1 MSAFSATTGSPRG
14 PRLLSVATAV
24 PPYALD
30 QDAVMRRAESLF
42 ARHGLNIA
50 NWLPVFANAGIEQRF
65 SCVPIAWSEDD
76 HSWGDRN
83 KTYLAS
89 ALDLLAE
96 VATKAVKEAGIEFAD
111 VDQFVTVS
119 STGIATPSL
128 DAMLMERLPFRDDCR
143 RLPVFGLGC
152 AGGVLGLNRGAQL
165 ATSEPGSTVLV
176 LVVEL
181 CALTF
186 RKNDRRAAN
195 VVATALFGDGAAA
208 AILCHDDQPGPR
220 LVAQGE
226 RRWPGTLGIMGWDVT
241 DTGMAVIFSRD
252 IPALVRERLLEA
264 TQGFLAKAKIPLAEI
279 ASFICHPGGAKVI
292 DALEEVYAVQ
302 RGTMADAR
310 EVLRNFGN
318 MSAATVMFVLERT
331 IKRGLKGKHLLSALG
346 PGFTVAFSVLDA
358 A

>member
-1 MSAFSATTGSPRG
+1 MSAFPAATA

-30 QDAVMRRAESLF
+30 QPAVMRRAESLF
-42 ARHGLNIA
+42 ARAGLNIA
-50 NWLPVFANAGIEQRF
+50 NWLPVFSNAGIERRF
-65 SCVPIAWSEDD
+65 SCVPIDWYEAD
-76 HSWGDRN
+76 HSWKDRN
-83 KTYLAS
+83 ATYLES

-96 VATKAVKEAGIEFAD
+96 VATKAVDQAEIQFSD
-111 VDQFVTVS
+111 VDQFVVVS

-152 AGGVLGLNRGAQL
+152 AGGVMGLSRGAQM
-165 ATSEPGSTVLV
+165 AAAEPGSTVLV

-186 RKNDRRAAN
+186 RKDDRRAAN

-208 AILCHDDQPGPR
+208 AVLRHDDKPGPR
-220 LVAQGE
+220 LIAHGE

-241 DTGMAVIFSRD
+241 DNGLAVIFSRD
-252 IPALVRERLLEA
+252 IPALVRERFLDA
-264 TQGFLAKAKIPLAEI
+264 TKEFLAKTGIPLSEI
-279 ASFICHPGGAKVI
+279 DGFICHPGGAKVI
-292 DALEEVYAVQ
+292 DALEEVFSVQ
-302 RGTMADAR
+302 RGTMVDAR
-310 EVLRNFGN
+310 NVLRDFGN
-318 MSAATVMFVLERT
+318 MSAATVMFVLEAT
-331 IKRGLKGKHLLSALG
+331 LKRGLKGKHLLSALG
-346 PGFTVAFSVLDA
+346 PGFTAAFSVLEA